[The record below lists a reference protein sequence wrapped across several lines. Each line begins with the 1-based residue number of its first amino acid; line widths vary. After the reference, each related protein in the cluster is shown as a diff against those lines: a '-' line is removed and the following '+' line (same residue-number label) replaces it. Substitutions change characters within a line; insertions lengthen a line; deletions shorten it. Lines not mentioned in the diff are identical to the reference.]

1 MSPHVTAAIE
11 MPKLGHVACSIRKH
25 TFFSRKDWTMLSTY
39 LVAIGA
45 LAFSACSAL
54 VWVYAVRHFD
64 RAMSDEKPAST
75 AAKAAV

>member
-1 MSPHVTAAIE
+1 
-11 MPKLGHVACSIRKH
+11 
-25 TFFSRKDWTMLSTY
+25 MLSTY

-64 RAMSDEKPAST
+64 RTMSDEKPAST